1 MKTLVIASGNAGK
14 IREFQGLLQAL
25 PVSVQP
31 QPEGLEVEETG
42 TTFAANARL
51 KAQAVAAATGEW
63 ALADDSGLSVD
74 ALDGA
79 PGVHS
84 ARYAPTDPE
93 RIARLLKA
101 LNGSDQR
108 QAYFCAALC
117 VAAPDGTIL
126 LEVEGRCDGLIT
138 AAPREIRV
146 SATTDLRSCWNRP
159 HLRRDAV
166 GGEKAAR
173 PPRQSLQPPGTQV
186 APVARS
192 KLKKNL
198 GYKGS
203 RGMVCTV
210 RPAADE
216 VHGHRHDHGLQ
227 RADRGRSSVHRSR
240 LGLGPDLCES
250 TGCR

>member
-108 QAYFCAALC
+108 QAYFSAALC
-117 VAAPDGTIL
+117 VAAPDGTI
-126 LEVEGRCDGLIT
+126 
-138 AAPREIRV
+138 PV
-146 SATTDLRSCWNRP
+146 SYT
-159 HLRRDAV
+159 HLTL
-166 GGEKAAR
+166 
-173 PPRQSLQPPGTQV
+173 PTI
-186 APVARS
+186 
-192 KLKKNL
+192 
-198 GYKGS
+198 Y
-203 RGMVCTV
+203 
-210 RPAADE
+210 
-216 VHGHRHDHGLQ
+216 
-227 RADRGRSSVHRSR
+227 SV
-240 LGLGPDLCES
+240 
-250 TGCR
+250 